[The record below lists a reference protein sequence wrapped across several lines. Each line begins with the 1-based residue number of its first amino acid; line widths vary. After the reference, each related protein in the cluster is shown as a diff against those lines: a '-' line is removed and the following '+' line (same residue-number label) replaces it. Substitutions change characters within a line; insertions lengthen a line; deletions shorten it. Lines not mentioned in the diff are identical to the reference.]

1 MVRNSLRK
9 RVLCGVRCLLAL
21 LLAGVVA
28 AAEKARAQEDTA
40 GLTVLAHAGTTL
52 GVKLDAGGRVMLLRR
67 GDSGNVLY
75 SEPALWAVEP
85 PQPQPSSEW
94 RAFNG
99 HMTWIAPQQQ
109 FWARQ
114 DLLPDRRDGAADWPP
129 DPYIIFGR
137 FRVLEMEAGRLLIE
151 GQDSPVSGVRLRKEF
166 LITADGG
173 VIHRVWARN
182 IAGREITLNLWSNT
196 RVRGDWLGLARVE
209 AKDMFMVQHRNWEP
223 LEKRMLNWDVID
235 GWFHF
240 VPVPFVEFPAGVVS
254 INAKV
259 MLNPREGIIVAVG
272 PTAALVKRF
281 ALPGADNLYPGQGQ
295 VEIFQEVSTDSGKN
309 VTELEFYG
317 RYLTLAPEEETMIEE
332 RWDVLARP
340 VDGGRA
346 EAVRWLQEVLPS
358 LAPYEVALPTG
369 DGGGN

>member
-1 MVRNSLRK
+1 MARDSLHK
-9 RVLCGVRCLLAL
+9 GVFRCVSCLLAL
-21 LLAGVVA
+21 LLAGVAA
-28 AAEKARAQEDTA
+28 AAEKECAQKDTS
-40 GLTVLAHAGTTL
+40 GLTVLEYAGTTL
-52 GVKLDAGGRVMLLRR
+52 GVKLDAGGRAMLLRR
-67 GDSGNVLY
+67 GDSGNMLY

-85 PQPQPSSEW
+85 PQPRPSSEW

-137 FRVLEMEAGRLLIE
+137 FRVLEKAVDHLLIE

-166 LITADGG
+166 VITADGG

-182 IAGREITLNLWSNT
+182 ISGREITLNLWSNT
-196 RVRGDWLGLARVE
+196 RVRGDWLGLARVTAE
-209 AKDMFMVQHRNWEP
+209 DMLTVQHRNWEP

-240 VPVPFVEFPAGVVS
+240 VPVPFADFPAGVVS

-259 MLNPREGIIVAVG
+259 MLNPSQGLIVAVG
-272 PTAALVKRF
+272 AAAALVKRF

-295 VEIFQEVSTDSGKN
+295 VEIFQEVSTNPDRN

-317 RYLTLAPEEETMIEE
+317 RYLTLAPEGETMIEE

-340 VDGGRA
+340 AGGGR
-346 EAVRWLQEVLPS
+346 EEVVRWLQEALPE
-358 LAPYEVALPTG
+358 LAPYAPTPPA
-369 DGGGN
+369 DNDAME